1 MIPSIILTSKEQEL
15 QHLVVVTSKLTKL
28 PAGLFNAA
36 EKKYLREQV
45 ETLKQEV
52 VPFNRLGY
60 WIYVFFIRE
69 EKDPSK
75 RMEKCRKAGDKVA
88 GLVNAQKAVRVSVY
102 DAEGKSRETL
112 AFAEGMALGSYQFLK
127 YKKDRENENTLKE
140 IEIYS
145 KALEDENIQSGFPE
159 HLSPEAHPG
168 SSVKHS
174 NPSVTDYRS
183 RVADLNI
190 IVQAVGHCRDLINEP
205 NSHLTAT
212 VFSKEAEKLAKSCG
226 AAAEVMNKQKIAALK
241 MGGLIGV
248 NLGSHEPPTF
258 TVMEWKPD
266 GAVNKKPI
274 VLVGKGVV
282 YDTGGMNLKP
292 GDSMLNMKDDMSG
305 AAAVAATIYAIAM
318 AKLPVYVVGLM
329 PATDNRPGVKALVPG
344 DIITMHNG
352 MTVEVLNTDA
362 EGRLILAD
370 ALSYAQKYA
379 PALVID
385 LATLTG
391 SAVRAIGKFGAAAM
405 QSNAAEEMDML
416 RKSGYAVYER
426 LVEFPMWDEYGD
438 QVKSDLADLKN
449 IGPAEAGMITA
460 GKFLEHFTSYPYIH
474 LDIAGPA
481 FVDKRDSYRGQGGT
495 GFGVRLLFDFVEKWA
510 DEKVTNDQ

>member
-15 QHLVVVTSKLTKL
+15 QDLVVVISKFSKL
-28 PAGLFNAA
+28 PAGLFNVA
-36 EKKYLREQV
+36 EKKFMKEQV

-52 VPFNRLGY
+52 VSLNRMGY
-60 WIYVFFIRE
+60 WIYLFFIRE
-69 EKDPSK
+69 EPDSSK
-75 RMEKCRKAGDKVA
+75 RLEACRKAGDKVA
-88 GLVNAQKAVRVSVY
+88 GLLNAQKSLRVAIF
-102 DAEGKSRETL
+102 DAEGKTLEIL

-127 YKKDRENENTLKE
+127 YKKDKENENTLKE

-145 KALEDENIQSGFPE
+145 KSLE
-159 HLSPEAHPG
+159 EAEDIRFVP
-168 SSVKHS
+168 
-174 NPSVTDYRS
+174 PPAS
-183 RVADLNI
+183 RVPHPASHVPRPASHVPPPASRVPDLNI
-190 IVQAVGHCRDLINEP
+190 LIQSVAQCRDLINEP

-212 VFSKEAEKLAKSCG
+212 VFSKEVEKMALDSG
-226 AAAEVMNKQKIAALK
+226 AQVEVMNKQKIEALK
-241 MGGLIGV
+241 MGGLLGV
-248 NLGSHEPPTF
+248 NQGSHEPPTF
-258 TVMEWKPD
+258 TVIEWKPAD
-266 GAVNKKPI
+266 ALNIKPV

-282 YDTGGMNLKP
+282 YDTGGMNIKP

-305 AAAVAATIYAIAM
+305 AAVVASVVCAIAR

-370 ALSYAQKYA
+370 ALSYAKRYD

-391 SAVRAIGKFGAAAM
+391 AAVRAIGMFGAVAM
-405 QSNAAEEMDML
+405 QSKAPEEL
-416 RKSGYAVYER
+416 ERLKKSGYDVYER
-426 LVEFPMWDEYGD
+426 LVEFPMWDEYGE
-438 QVKSDLADLKN
+438 QIKSDLADLKN
-449 IGPAEAGMITA
+449 LGPPEAGMITA
-460 GKFLEHFTSYPYIH
+460 GKFLEKFTDYPYIH

-481 FVDKRDSYRGQGGT
+481 FIDKRSSYRGQGGT
-495 GFGVRLLFDFVEKWA
+495 GFGVRLLFEFVRGMAEEEKLVSW
-510 DEKVTNDQ
+510 